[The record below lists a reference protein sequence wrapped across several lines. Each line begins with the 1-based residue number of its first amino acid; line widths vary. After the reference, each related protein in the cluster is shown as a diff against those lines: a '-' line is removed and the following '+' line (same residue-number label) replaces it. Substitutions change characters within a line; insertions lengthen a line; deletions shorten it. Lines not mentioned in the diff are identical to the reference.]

1 MRATH
6 IRYFTCSALY
16 AFSVFTAQ
24 ASNPIVPPEPV
35 VELAVAKHLPPYF
48 FKSSNEG
55 IEQRIVEQAIQL
67 AGLGGLK
74 LHYLSYPRAE
84 LELASGTINGAINIP
99 KESNVPGFYSDTLL
113 YFQNVAVTLTKND
126 LTVDSIDDLAN
137 YRVFAFGNA
146 HKYLGERFAN
156 AIKGK
161 RDYEEFTN
169 QFAQVTHLMSDHAQ
183 VIVLDKRI
191 FIYYLRMYE
200 RNNQAMDVTI
210 HPIFEPSPRH
220 IVFNSEAMR
229 DQFNR
234 GLAYLKATAR
244 YESILASAQTL
255 AMIEE

>member
-1 MRATH
+1 M
-6 IRYFTCSALY
+6 
-16 AFSVFTAQ
+16 
-24 ASNPIVPPEPV
+24 PPEQV

-48 FKSSNEG
+48 FKSSSDG
-55 IEQRIVEQAIQL
+55 IEQQIIEQAMQM

-84 LELASGTINGAINIP
+84 LELASGTINGAVNIP
-99 KESNVPGFYSDTLL
+99 KESNVQGYYSDTLL

-126 LTVDSIDDLAN
+126 MSVDSIEDLSH

-146 HKYLGERFAN
+146 HKYLGERYAK
-156 AIKGK
+156 AVEGQA
-161 RDYEEFTN
+161 DYEEFTN
-169 QFAQVTHLMSDHAQ
+169 QFAQITHLMSGHAQ

-191 FIYYLRMYE
+191 FTYYLRMYE
-200 RNNQAMDVTI
+200 RNNPSLSVTI

-220 IVFNSEAMR
+220 IVFNSQEMR

-234 GLAYLKATAR
+234 GLASLKSTQGYL
-244 YESILASAQTL
+244 SILASAQTL